1 MGVAR
6 YDFGQ
11 SHIDKFKI
19 DPQNGF
25 LIVRDVPITLIGVRK
40 YRNPD
45 GTTVREAK
53 TPEELLSK
61 ATVDSANGKPITDD
75 HPKDANGQNVLVTK
89 DNYPKFVKGY
99 MGTNAHVAD
108 DGTIRND
115 MTIMDP
121 TLINEIRHGK
131 EELSIGFEMELD
143 PTKGKLDGTAYDAK
157 QTNIRINHVAVVEK
171 GRAGH
176 KVRLSADS
184 DDAVQVTD
192 ETPNE
197 EKGKEMEFTKVHSKE
212 YGDISVAT
220 QDADKLTKIIGDAD
234 ESNSKLEKLKAE
246 RDKINQQIEKL
257 EGSNDKSKKEAAD
270 AKKKADE
277 ARARADAAEEENK
290 SLKSQLEGD
299 AFEDKLNNTLA
310 FREKA
315 KKIVGDSFDF
325 TGKSEREVEEA
336 ALKTK
341 FPDRSFDSESD
352 DYVRGYYENLFTTNA
367 GGVGYGRTAEQD
379 SEESAYQKALEA
391 RQNLYEGGE

>member
-1 MGVAR
+1 MGVIR
-6 YDFGQ
+6 YETTTP
-11 SHIDKFKI
+11 IDKFTI
-19 DPQNGF
+19 DPITGF
-25 LIVRDVPITLIGVRK
+25 LHVKNVPITCEGVRP
-40 YRNPD
+40 YRQFD
-45 GTTVREAK
+45 GQRIQEAK
-53 TPEELLSK
+53 TPEELFSA
-61 ATVDSANGKPITDD
+61 ATVDSANNKPVTDD
-75 HPKDANGQNVLVTK
+75 HPTDANGNTIMVNRDNSQQFMKGFMSDHARVDKSTK
-89 DNYPKFVKGY
+89 
-99 MGTNAHVAD
+99 
-108 DGTIRND
+108 TIRND
-115 MTIMDP
+115 LIITDSK
-121 TLINEIRHGK
+121 LINKIRHGK
-131 EELSIGFEMELD
+131 QELSIGFQMQLD
-143 PTKGKLDGTAYDAK
+143 PTKGELNGQAYDAK
-157 QTNIRINHVAVVEK
+157 QTNIRINHVAIVDR

-176 KVRLSADS
+176 SVRLTADS
-184 DDAVQVTD
+184 AEEIPED
-192 ETPNE
+192 NE
-197 EKGKEMEFTKVHSKE
+197 KKKGEKMDFTKVHTKQ
-212 YGDISVAT
+212 GDISVAVE
-220 QDADKLTKIIGDAD
+220 DADKLTKLVGDAD

-246 RDKINQQIEKL
+246 RDKINQQIKEL

-367 GGVGYGRTAEQD
+367 GGVGYGRTTEQD